1 MARPIQ
7 RTRTRRSRVGVG
19 VLALVMGASLLPL
32 TSVAAAEPQDVVL
45 DWNLNAVQVLSNL
58 ATGTPPGAGLAPGPA
73 AIHLA
78 MVQGAIYD
86 AVNAIDGGHAPYL
99 SGLPSAPSTASKGA
113 AAAKAA
119 HDVLVGVL
127 PQVVPALPATLI
139 TTIDANL
146 DVLYD
151 ASITEIL
158 NAGVPQADINAGVTI
173 GAATATRMLAAR
185 VGDGR
190 FVFAQFS
197 PGTGIGQWRVE
208 PPTGNDPNAW
218 VFNVTPFTLASPDQ
232 FATDGPYAI
241 DSNLYL
247 KDFNEVKSMGGSV
260 LTGSNRTDAQ
270 TQEALFYSINPFP
283 MENAALRDVATARGL
298 SNTQSARLLA
308 MSSFSAADGLI
319 GCWVDKHAW
328 SFWRPITAIREA
340 ANDGNDKTQPYS
352 GPNTAGWLPLLT
364 TPPYPDQ
371 PSGYNCFTAAMM
383 NAAKRYFDSNEAT
396 FTLRNVNGAR
406 TYDTFTSVLK
416 DTIDARVWLGIH
428 FRKADVDGAGLGENV
443 AKWVSKNF
451 FQPVP

>member
-1 MARPIQ
+1 
-7 RTRTRRSRVGVG
+7 
-19 VLALVMGASLLPL
+19 
-32 TSVAAAEPQDVVL
+32 
-45 DWNLNAVQVLSNL
+45 
-58 ATGTPPGAGLAPGPA
+58 
-73 AIHLA
+73 
-78 MVQGAIYD
+78 
-86 AVNAIDGGHAPYL
+86 
-99 SGLPSAPSTASKGA
+99 
-113 AAAKAA
+113 
-119 HDVLVGVL
+119 VL
-127 PQVVPALPATLI
+127 PQVVPALPGTLI
-139 TTIDANL
+139 STITTNL
-146 DVLYD
+146 QILYD
-151 ASITEIL
+151 ASIAEIL
-158 NAGVPQADINAGVTI
+158 TAGVSQSDINDGISI
-173 GAATATRMLAAR
+173 GAATASAMLAAR

-197 PGTGIGQWRVE
+197 PGTGVGQWRVE

-218 VFNVTPFTLASPDQ
+218 VFNVRPFTLASPAQ

-241 DSNLYL
+241 DSNHYL

-260 LTGSNRTDAQ
+260 ATGSNRTDAQ
-270 TQEALFYSINPFP
+270 TQEALFFSINPVP

-298 SNTQSARLLA
+298 DNTQAARLFA

-340 ANDGNDKTQPYS
+340 ANDGNDKTMPYT
-352 GPNTAGWLPLLT
+352 GPNTAGWQPLLT

-428 FRKADVDGAGLGENV
+428 FRKPDVDGAGLGEST
-443 AKWVSKNF
+443 AKWVAKNF
-451 FQPVP
+451 FLPVD